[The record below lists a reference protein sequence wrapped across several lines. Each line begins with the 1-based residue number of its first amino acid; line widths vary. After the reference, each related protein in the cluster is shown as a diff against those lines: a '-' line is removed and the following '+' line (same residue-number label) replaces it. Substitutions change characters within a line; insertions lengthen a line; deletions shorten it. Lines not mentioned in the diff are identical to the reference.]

1 MRSSQ
6 WFFPTWDSNVTTDS
20 IIEISAVWTQ
30 YGETII
36 HRDLTLRVNYGEVM
50 AIIGGSGS
58 GKTTLLRL
66 MLGLEAPSRGTI
78 KVFGLPL
85 QGCPVGDLQQ
95 ARNRWGV
102 LFQEGALFSAL
113 SVYDN
118 VALPLRELKALP
130 EDVIR
135 ELVMMKLDLVEID
148 AMSVNKMPAEL
159 SGGMVK
165 RVALARALVLNPEL
179 LFLDEPT
186 AGLDPERSHGFV
198 QLIESLR
205 RALDLTVVMVTHD
218 VDTLLALSDRV
229 AVLANQQLLTVGP
242 LWEIVQHPD
251 PFVQNFFLG
260 HRKRCEQESVKDFRD
275 KLASGL

>member
-78 KVFGLPL
+78 KVFGFPL
-85 QGCPVGDLQQ
+85 QGCPVGDLRQ

-118 VALPLRELKALP
+118 VALPLRAWKGCSLP
-130 EDVIR
+130 
-135 ELVMMKLDLVEID
+135 
-148 AMSVNKMPAEL
+148 
-159 SGGMVK
+159 
-165 RVALARALVLNPEL
+165 
-179 LFLDEPT
+179 
-186 AGLDPERSHGFV
+186 
-198 QLIESLR
+198 LR
-205 RALDLTVVMVTHD
+205 LT
-218 VDTLLALSDRV
+218 S
-229 AVLANQQLLTVGP
+229 P
-242 LWEIVQHPD
+242 
-251 PFVQNFFLG
+251 
-260 HRKRCEQESVKDFRD
+260 
-275 KLASGL
+275 